1 MARMPRKK
9 APFLGPVVLGA
20 LLALSGTDG
29 RAAIWPSATRRAER
43 ELSSSDVAA
52 RQAAVAALS
61 DLPRASA
68 RRLLLRALDDVD
80 PQVQSSALELLLRLE
95 TPNVTERV
103 VPWLSGSDKRLR
115 LSAALAL
122 AVAPSANATPA
133 LGRALGDS
141 DAEVRA
147 ASAAA
152 LGASQAESA
161 VLPLLGHLDDS
172 VPEVREAVANALG
185 ALGDARAV
193 LPLIGKIEDPRPT
206 VRAAVARALGSLR
219 DPRSSSAL
227 LLALRDS
234 DRAVVIAVVG
244 ALGALGETAAVAP
257 LSALL
262 RERTEPEARRAL
274 LLSLGRIGSVEAGEA
289 LVKELGPDEP
299 GREREAVL
307 AALLLTP
314 TAFTAPL
321 RDCVDS
327 VVDVVLAEGCAL
339 GLGELHDTASSVRVR
354 AALDRG
360 RLSPKVG
367 LSVLG
372 RLGDARALSAALER
386 LTVPDAETRAAAMDA
401 AEALL
406 SPKEADGRAVE
417 PLARALLAR
426 AVSRPER
433 LRLVELL
440 GRTGSERALPTL
452 LPLLESV
459 SDPALAESAALALGS
474 VPGKATAAALLKAL
488 DAQEMRVKRAAALS
502 IRRARSAEL
511 LGPLLTRLSGGGQS
525 ERALVYLAL
534 SGPLSQSRDDAL
546 VGRAVELLDRARG
559 SERDELL
566 EALAASSLPRARA
579 ALSRLAKS
587 ADFGDRAKVAELL
600 AAQPDARV
608 LARLA
613 RDSDARVRSN
623 AVWSLGFVDASGSV
637 VARAALEQAFKD
649 REATVIGNAAIS
661 FGRLSRS
668 QPAFAEKA
676 LCGGLLRDARAS
688 VREQALRGLALA
700 RAHCADGYPST
711 LLGSDPRANVRR
723 AAAELLL
730 QHGPQSAERRLL
742 ARCQASDTHALVAEA
757 CAGAARPEVTEVEAT
772 TVLIVPSA
780 GGDPTPGAPFALL
793 WADGALRLGSADR
806 RGGVYEPRA
815 PHGAVESLPY
825 VGGD

>member
-1 MARMPRKK
+1 MARMLRTK
-9 APFLGPVVLGA
+9 APFLGGVVLATLCA
-20 LLALSGTDG
+20 LLVADA

-43 ELSSSDVAA
+43 ELSSSDVAV
-52 RQAAVAALS
+52 RQSAVASLS
-61 DLPRASA
+61 ELPRASA

-80 PQVQSSALELLLRLE
+80 PQVASSALELLLRLE

-122 AVAPSANATPA
+122 AVAPSPNATPA
-133 LGRALGDS
+133 LGRALADS

-147 ASAAA
+147 AAAAA

-185 ALGDARAV
+185 VLGDARAV
-193 LPLIGKIEDPRPT
+193 LPLIGKIEDSRPT

-234 DRAVVIAVVG
+234 DRAVVIAVVR
-244 ALGALGETAAVAP
+244 ALGSLGEAAAVAP

-262 RERTEPEARRAL
+262 RERREPEARRAL
-274 LLSLGRIGSVEAGEA
+274 LLALGRIGSAEAGQA
-289 LVKELGPDEP
+289 LVKELASDEP
-299 GREREAVL
+299 GHEREPVL
-307 AALLLTP
+307 AALALTP
-314 TAFTAPL
+314 GVFTSAL
-321 RDCVDS
+321 RDCLDS
-327 VVDVVLAEGCAL
+327 VVDSALAEGCAL
-339 GLGELHDTASSVRVR
+339 GLGRAHDTASSVRVR
-354 AALDRG
+354 GALDRG

-372 RLGDARALSAALER
+372 QLGDARALSAALER

-406 SPKEADGRAVE
+406 SPKDADGRAVE
-417 PLARALLAR
+417 PLARALSAR
-426 AVSRPER
+426 TVSRPER
-433 LRLVELL
+433 LRLVGLL

-452 LPLLESV
+452 LPLLESA
-459 SDPALAESAALALGS
+459 SDPALAESAAAALGAI
-474 VPGKATAAALLKAL
+474 PGRSTSAALLKAL
-488 DAQEMRVKRAAALS
+488 DADEMRVKRAAAFS
-502 IRRARSAEL
+502 IRRAASPEL
-511 LGPLLTRLSGGGQS
+511 LGPLLGRLERGGQS

-534 SGPLSQSRDDAL
+534 SGPLSRSVDDAL
-546 VGRAVELLDRARG
+546 VGRAAQLLDVTRG

-566 EALAASSLPRARA
+566 EALAASKRPRARA
-579 ALSRLAKS
+579 ALARLARS

-600 AAQPDARV
+600 AGQPDAGV

-613 RDSDARVRSN
+613 RDSDARVRTN
-623 AVWSLGFVDASGSV
+623 AAWSLGFVDGADRPA
-637 VARAALEQAFKD
+637 ARAALELALKD
-649 REATVIGNAAIS
+649 REATVIGNAAVS
-661 FGRLSRS
+661 LGRLSR
-668 QPAFAEKA
+668 EKPDLAAAA
-676 LCGGLLRDARAS
+676 LCGGLLRDARAA

-700 RAHCADGYPST
+700 HASCTDGYPT
-711 LLGSDPRANVRR
+711 VLLRADARANVRR

-730 QHGPQSAERRLL
+730 QGASLATTRRLL
-742 ARCQASDTHALVAEA
+742 LRCQEGDTHALVAET
-757 CAGAARPEVTEVEAT
+757 CSGTARPDKLDVEPA
-772 TVLIVPSA
+772 TVLIVPST
-780 GGDPTPGAPFALL
+780 GGDATPGAPFALL
-793 WADGALRLGSADR
+793 WPDGALRLGSADR
-806 RGGVYEPRA
+806 RGGVHEPRA